1 MYGGLFGGFGK
12 GEVGMAA
19 FAQITGFTTQ
29 HFIMATDAQPNW
41 TAGAAVFKVF
51 PFNRLSIET
60 VGGIG
65 AHLKQ
70 LEHDGLPF
78 AAMGFGFA
86 KELETEQMADFVG
99 HYFG

>member
-1 MYGGLFGGFGK
+1 
-12 GEVGMAA
+12 MAA
-19 FAQITGFTTQ
+19 FTQITGFTTQ
-29 HFIMATDAQPNW
+29 HFIMTTDAQPNR
-41 TAGAAVFKVF
+41 TAGTAVLKVF

-70 LEHDGLPF
+70 LEHDGLPL

-86 KELETEQMADFVG
+86 KELEAE
-99 HYFG
+99 